1 MSDLVQITLSLCDSV
16 FLALNEWN
24 SGGVVRLYRH
34 NRSNVLEQC
43 LNTEKHQNDKLFS
56 FSFMTF
62 SSLSFSM
69 PSPSLLYSLAVPF
82 AYFLSSSWETSF
94 FHLSLIAWMFF
105 PLKKVPNH
113 LIWRETLYSLS
124 QQYVYYLYG
133 NQKACKK
140 CLLLFCFTLLCIFV
154 FDVQCRY

>member
-16 FLALNEWN
+16 FLALNGWN

-82 AYFLSSSWETSF
+82 AYFLSSSVGDFLFSSF
-94 FHLSLIAWMFF
+94 THRLNVLSLEEDSQSFNM
-105 PLKKVPNH
+105 KRN
-113 LIWRETLYSLS
+113 SLFS
-124 QQYVYYLYG
+124 IS
-133 NQKACKK
+133 AI
-140 CLLLFCFTLLCIFV
+140 CLLSLWQSKGLQKMFALVLFYITLHICFWCSM
-154 FDVQCRY
+154 